1 MEYPVYTNM
10 ETCRAC
16 YKCVARC
23 PVKAIR
29 VVDGRPEITA
39 KMCVF
44 CGKCVTSCAARA
56 KRVRSDIEQARALFQ
71 PEVKVF
77 ASLAP
82 SFPAEF
88 CECSPA
94 QLITALK
101 RLGFYG
107 VSETALGAD
116 FVSAAIA
123 ADLQAGAGKKD
134 CQKLFLSSACPAV
147 VLYIKRYAPAFAP
160 YLEDRASP
168 LLAHATFLRHRYG
181 KKTAVVFI
189 GPCIAKKREADQFK
203 EINAAITFDELKRW
217 FAEAGIEPEKIAEDE
232 CAGEGFTPRRAAGGS
247 FYPVDGGML
256 LSPKNYKGFSKT
268 SNMVIS
274 GLDTIAEVLNR
285 DTFAYSTLDAPL
297 FLELL
302 ACQGGCVNG
311 PCITRDASAINRRAR
326 LLTYA
331 ESADNTLDS
340 ETAGAKIP
348 LTGTLV
354 AVEMPKTQYPAGE
367 IRAALAQLGKFGSED
382 ELNCSTCGYESCR
395 AFAQALLEKR
405 VEKTLCASYTRSLVQ
420 RKANTLIK
428 AMPSGIVIADRNCHI
443 IECNKKFAVLLG
455 SEIEE
460 LYEISPSMTGF
471 DLYKMAGLGPYFK
484 EAFSMDAEDGVD
496 FEFRHDE
503 RIFNLNIFEIER
515 GEVLA
520 GLLEDITKP
529 QTRRDNTV
537 ARAKKIIDK
546 NVQSVQKIAF
556 LLGENAA
563 ETEAILNSIIESHT
577 AGRKKK

>member
-1 MEYPVYTNM
+1 MDYPVYTN
-10 ETCRAC
+10 TAKCRAC
-16 YKCVARC
+16 YKCLSRC

-29 VVDGRPEITA
+29 VEGGMPNITA

-44 CGKCVTSCAARA
+44 CGKCVTSCAAQA
-56 KRVRSDIEQARALFQ
+56 KCARGDLDQARRLFQ
-71 PEVKVF
+71 PGVKVF

-94 QLITALK
+94 QLIAALK

-123 ADLQAGAGKKD
+123 CDLQAGAGKKD

-147 VLYIKRYAPAFAP
+147 VLYIKRYAPAFVP

-168 LLAHATFLRHRYG
+168 LLAHATFLRHHYG

-203 EINAAITFDELKRW
+203 EINSALTFDELKRW
-217 FAEAGIEPEKIAEDE
+217 FAEAGIEPEKIPESE
-232 CAGEGFTPRRAAGGS
+232 CAGADFVPRRAAGGS
-247 FYPVDGGML
+247 FFPVDGGML
-256 LSPKNYKGFSKT
+256 IALRKYHGFSKT

-285 DTFAYSTLDAPL
+285 DTFAYSTLEAPL

-326 LLTYA
+326 LLSYA
-331 ESADNTLDS
+331 ESADNVLDA
-340 ETAGAKIP
+340 ETAASDIP

-354 AVEMPKTQYPAGE
+354 AVEMPKSKSSPSE
-367 IRAALAQLGKFGSED
+367 LRAALAQLGKFGKED
-382 ELNCSTCGYESCR
+382 ELNCSACGYESCR
-395 AFAQALLEKR
+395 AFAEALLDAR

-420 RKANTLIK
+420 RKANALIK
-428 AMPSGIVIADRNCHI
+428 AMPSGIVIADKHCHI
-443 IECNKKFAVLLG
+443 IECNRKFAVLLG

-471 DLYKMAGLGPYFK
+471 DLFKMAGLGQYFK
-484 EAFSMDAEDGVD
+484 EAFAMNAEDGVD
-496 FEFRHDE
+496 FEFRHDG
-503 RIFNLNIFEIER
+503 RIFHLNIFEIER
-515 GEVLA
+515 GETLA
-520 GLLEDITKP
+520 GVLEDITKP

-546 NVQSVQKIAF
+546 NVKSVQKIAF

-563 ETEAILNSIIESHT
+563 ETEAILNSIIESYT
-577 AGRKKK
+577 AGKPKK